1 MTLQQAIS
9 NAQNI
14 SNLDEK
20 TVRKTIS
27 KLKKEVNRRA
37 SAIKSNEVYSHALK
51 ILVEDKNGLER
62 LTKSRTLN
70 NLRSQA
76 ADLGRFFN
84 SESSTVTGVRRI
96 HQEIEDRGVINY
108 TNWSIDNQRKY
119 WKINDKIEELI
130 KNLSSDTIQT
140 EISVLFNEGYSEQTI
155 IDRLT
160 ELSKQDYQYMS
171 DEEFK

>member
-14 SNLDEK
+14 SRLDEK
-20 TVRKTIS
+20 TVRSTIS

-37 SAIKSNEVYSHALK
+37 SAIQRSSQYSHALNR
-51 ILVEDKNGLER
+51 LEERNGLER

-84 SESSTVTGVRRI
+84 SESSTITGIRRI
-96 HQEIEDRGVINY
+96 NQEIERRGIVNY
-108 TNWSIDNQRKY
+108 SNWSVERQSQY
-119 WKINDKIEELI
+119 WRLTERIEEFI

-140 EISVLFNEGYSEQTI
+140 EISVLFNQGASEQEI
-155 IDRLT
+155 IERLN
-160 ELSKQDYQYMS
+160 ELSQQEYQMMS
-171 DEEFK
+171 DEEFR